1 MDRGVKAFQPNSER
15 YLPSPD
21 AAERLWQAYA
31 RLDPG
36 RATAATWDDAVRPL
50 RRQLDHEES
59 AINLL
64 HVSTWIFA
72 STAVAL
78 VRKSS
83 AAAIIGAA
91 GAAAI
96 AATAASRFSD
106 NRSTHPIGKLLKQVW
121 PLPRL
126 DERIDGVMQAFAT
139 SIPLFPS
146 ADAETPLS
154 ERPISPHILGRAFA
168 SVLFHSD
175 FPQRRAAA
183 QRLADFGLS
192 RLVVREADVD
202 QILNRIRPI
211 ASYLDLIGANDW
223 EIDRAQQATLTCN
236 AHARRAEI
244 NGYFDIIRWQGRPE
258 RTGTK
263 VKQDNHS
270 VLEFIRERN
279 LPIDMGATRYSQFRN
294 GSHVFG
300 EWFRAY

>member
-1 MDRGVKAFQPNSER
+1 METVQPNAVR
-15 YLPSPD
+15 YLPAPD

-36 RATAATWDDAVRPL
+36 RATAATWDDAIRPL

-72 STAVAL
+72 SKAVAM

-83 AAAIIGAA
+83 AAVIIGTA

-96 AATAASRFSD
+96 AATAASNFSD
-106 NRSTHPIGKLLKQVW
+106 SRSTHPIGKLLKQVW

-183 QRLADFGLS
+183 KRLADPDLS
-192 RLVVREADVD
+192 RLVVLETDVD

-211 ASYLDLIGANDW
+211 ASYLNLIGANDW
-223 EIDRAQQATLTCN
+223 EIDRAEQATLTCN

-244 NGYFDIIRWQGRPE
+244 KGYFEIIRWQGRPE

-270 VLEFIRERN
+270 VIEFIRGKN

-294 GSHVFG
+294 GSHFFG